1 MAHAGEVAVA
11 RRVGDAIVEVLQGA
25 QVRTVFGIPG
35 IHTLGLYDALAAAPS
50 IRHILTRHEQGAA
63 FAADGYARVSGQPG
77 VCSTTTGPGTFNTL
91 AAVAEAWSDSSPVVV
106 LAGQIDAALD
116 GMGRGVLHETP
127 DQGRS
132 FEAVTSFVGRPRTAA
147 AIPAAVGKA
156 LECSM
161 TGRRRPAYVELPTDL
176 LTASFE
182 SEPPLVAFPDPVAPD
197 PGAVLAAARLLSAAE
212 RVVIVPGAGIHRA
225 GASAQLRR
233 LATRLDAPVITAIT
247 GAGAIP
253 ADDPLWAGVLNPA
266 RDECR
271 ALLAEADAVLV
282 IGCRLDDVG
291 TARWTLP
298 LPNLVQIDVDPA
310 ALGRSY
316 PVAAG
321 VCGDARLA
329 LDGLLDELGRGTTK
343 NEAGWGSG
351 RARATRDASVDGV
364 SVEQRAVREAFVAAR
379 AALPRDAI
387 LTHDAA
393 RLNSWTGY
401 CWPVYEPDG
410 SMFPW
415 GSATLGFALGAA
427 NGAAVAAPGRR
438 VVASCG
444 DGGFLFTATE
454 LATAV
459 AHQLDVTVLIHD
471 DSAFGSI
478 ADYQLRR
485 HGRAYA
491 TDLVN
496 PDLLAFA
503 HSFGVRAERVE
514 SVFELPGAMARA
526 TAEPGPSVV
535 ILAGPLGQPW
545 G

>member
-1 MAHAGEVAVA
+1 MA
-11 RRVGDAIVEVLQGA
+11 RRVGDAVVEVLQGA

-35 IHTLGLYDALAAAPS
+35 IHTLGLYDALAGAPS

-63 FAADGYARVSGQPG
+63 FAADGFARVSGQPG

-106 LAGQIDAALD
+106 LAGQIDASLD
-116 GMGRGVLHETP
+116 GAGRGVLHETP

-147 AIPAAVGKA
+147 AIPAAVGEA
-156 LECSM
+156 LTCSM
-161 TGRRRPAYVELPTDL
+161 TGRRQPAYVELPTDL
-176 LTASFE
+176 LTAGYDG
-182 SEPPLVAFPDPVAPD
+182 EPPLVALPGPVAPD
-197 PGAVLAAARLLSAAE
+197 PDAVVAAARLLSVAG
-212 RVVIVPGAGIHRA
+212 RVVILPGAGIQRA
-225 GASAQLRR
+225 GASAELRR
-233 LATRLDAPVITAIT
+233 LATRLDAPVMTAIT

-253 ADDPLWAGVLNPA
+253 ADDPLWAGVLNPG

-271 ALLAEADAVLV
+271 TLLEEADAVLV
-282 IGCRLDDVG
+282 VGCRLDEVG

-310 ALGRSY
+310 AIGRSY
-316 PVAAG
+316 PVSAG

-329 LDGLLDELGRGTTK
+329 LQGLLDELGRRPA
-343 NEAGWGSG
+343 ELEPGWGSS
-351 RARATRDASVDGV
+351 RARATRRASVDGV
-364 SVEQRAVREAFVAAR
+364 SGEQRAVRESFVAAR

-471 DSAFGSI
+471 DAAFGSI

-503 HSFGVRAERVE
+503 RSFGVPSERVE
-514 SVFELPGAMARA
+514 SVVELPAAMARA

>member
-1 MAHAGEVAVA
+1 MT
-11 RRVGDAIVEVLQGA
+11 RRVGDAIVEVLEA
-25 QVRTVFGIPG
+25 ASVRTVFGIPG
-35 IHTLGLYDALAAAPS
+35 IHTLGLYDALAGTPS
-50 IRHILTRHEQGAA
+50 IRHILPRHEQGAA
-63 FAADGYARVSGQPG
+63 FAADGYARVTGQPG
-77 VCSTTTGPGTFNTL
+77 VVSTTTGPGTFNTL

-116 GMGRGVLHETP
+116 GQGRGILHETP

-132 FEAVTSFVGRPRTAA
+132 FEALTSFVGRPRTTD
-147 AIPAAVGKA
+147 AIPLAVSDA
-156 LECSM
+156 LRSAM

-176 LTASFE
+176 LT
-182 SEPPLVAFPDPVAPD
+182 EPFLGQLPSVEFPGPVQPDPS
-197 PGAVLAAARLLSAAE
+197 AVVAAARVLSAAP
-212 RVVIVPGAGIHRA
+212 RIVIVPGAGVHRA
-225 GASAQLRR
+225 RASALLRQL
-233 LATRLDAPVITAIT
+233 AIRLDAPVMPPMT

-253 ADDPLWAGVLNPA
+253 ADDPLCAGVLNPA
-266 RDECR
+266 RDGCR
-271 ALLAEADAVLV
+271 SLLEEADAVLV
-282 IGCRLDDVG
+282 VGCRLDDVQ

-298 LPNLVQIDVDPA
+298 LRNLVQIDVDPA
-310 ALGRSY
+310 AIGRSY

-321 VCGDARLA
+321 IAGDAFLA
-329 LDGLLDELGRGTTK
+329 IEGLLDELGPGTGSRD
-343 NEAGWGSG
+343 AGWGAA
-351 RARATRDASVDGV
+351 RARATRDAAMTGV
-364 SVEQRAVREAFVAAR
+364 SAAERRVHEAFLGAR

-401 CWPVYEPDG
+401 IWPVYEPDG
-410 SMFPW
+410 SIFPW
-415 GSATLGFALGAA
+415 GSATLGFALGTA

-459 AHQLDVTVLIHD
+459 AHQLDVTVFIHD

-478 ADYQLRR
+478 AAYQLKR
-485 HGRAYA
+485 HGRAFA

-496 PDLLAFA
+496 PDLFAFA
-503 HSFGVRAERVE
+503 RSFGVPTERIE
-514 SVFELPGAMARA
+514 SVADLPAAMARA

-535 ILAGPLGQPW
+535 ILAGPLDQPW
-545 G
+545 A